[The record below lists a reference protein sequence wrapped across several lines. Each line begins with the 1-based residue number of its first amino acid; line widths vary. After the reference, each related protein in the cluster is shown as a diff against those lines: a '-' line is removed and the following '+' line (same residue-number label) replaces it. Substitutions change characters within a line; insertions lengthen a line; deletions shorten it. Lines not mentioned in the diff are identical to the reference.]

1 MFKNFKIAK
10 LMLALTILPILGGC
24 AAVAPWDR
32 DLLARPTMKLDGNP
46 VESAFDEKLYYSKE
60 ASSGGKGFAG
70 GGCGCN

>member
-1 MFKNFKIAK
+1 MSGSFRIPK
-10 LMLALTILPILGGC
+10 LLLLMVILPILGGC

-32 DLLARPTMKLDGNP
+32 DLLARPTMKLDNGA
-46 VESAFDEKLYYSKE
+46 VESAFDEKMYYSKE